1 MAAQPPIPPSS
12 PAVVPAPVIPPAAP
26 DPLQAALEFARAT
39 AKDEIESIKRLH
51 DRTLLSLTILFVF
64 LGAVG
69 GVVGWV
75 GYKNLRDTAV
85 QLAQKTVKDEIEK
98 QMTSMNVDQIIENRL
113 NEKTGVALT
122 FTIRDAVAA
131 EAKKQGMS
139 SQINQAVTAQVEEL
153 RKQLLKTQRIT
164 AQRTFTPE
172 QATLLK
178 DASQPF
184 RAKRFK
190 VKVIPFSSTDFEE
203 LAYANQLMKALGDAG
218 WTSAID
224 LSTPVEYL
232 PLRAGVFLTVGSP
245 KYPPPGAVELQQAL
259 KHAKVDA
266 PFVQTNTPGRWD
278 DATGHYDVPTLVIS
292 SRPTN

>member
-1 MAAQPPIPPSS
+1 VLARESTCGLQMGATQYLGAGVGWGLKTNRMAAQPPIPPPP
-12 PAVVPAPVIPPAAP
+12 PAVVPAPVIPPPVP

-113 NEKTGVALT
+113 NEKTGAALT

-172 QATLLK
+172 QAFAERCKPAVSGEAVQGKGYTVFF
-178 DASQPF
+178 DRF
-184 RAKRFK
+184 RR
-190 VKVIPFSSTDFEE
+190 VGLREP
-203 LAYANQLMKALGDAG
+203 AYE
-218 WTSAID
+218 SA
-224 LSTPVEYL
+224 P
-232 PLRAGVFLTVGSP
+232 
-245 KYPPPGAVELQQAL
+245 
-259 KHAKVDA
+259 
-266 PFVQTNTPGRWD
+266 
-278 DATGHYDVPTLVIS
+278 
-292 SRPTN
+292 